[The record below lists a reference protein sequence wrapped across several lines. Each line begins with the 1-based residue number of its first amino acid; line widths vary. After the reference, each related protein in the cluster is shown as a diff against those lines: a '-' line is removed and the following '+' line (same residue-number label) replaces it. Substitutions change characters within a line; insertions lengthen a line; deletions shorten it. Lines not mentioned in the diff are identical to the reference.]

1 MTCRNEKCLSLLHR
15 TLVALFHLVTKEH
28 LVLIRGTAPTL
39 KESQISICGA
49 DQVEDLLT
57 LKKKK
62 DTISKMSNKVLL
74 GGRDVPKGQISLPSF
89 TTIAVCQTHFPLFI
103 SFFIHCWNFLQ
114 TYENN
119 LKEVFKSKLF
129 KLELYTK
136 HLLLFQMQYQMKN
149 SLYR

>member
-57 LKKKK
+57 LKKQK
-62 DTISKMSNKVLL
+62 DTISKMSSKVLL
-74 GGRDVPKGQISLPSF
+74 GEEMFQRVKSLSHPS
-89 TTIAVCQTHFPLFI
+89 QP
-103 SFFIHCWNFLQ
+103 
-114 TYENN
+114 
-119 LKEVFKSKLF
+119 
-129 KLELYTK
+129 
-136 HLLLFQMQYQMKN
+136 
-149 SLYR
+149 